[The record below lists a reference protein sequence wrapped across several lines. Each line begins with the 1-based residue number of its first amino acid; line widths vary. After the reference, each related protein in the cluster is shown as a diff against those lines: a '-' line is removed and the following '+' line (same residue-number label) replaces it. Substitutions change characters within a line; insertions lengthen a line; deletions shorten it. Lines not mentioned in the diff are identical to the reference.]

1 MTSINLTRLARGLA
15 AAALFASAGYAGAQT
30 IAITGGRVFPVSG
43 PVIENGTVLI
53 RDGKIVAVGA
63 GVAVPA
69 GARVINAAGKWVTPG
84 LINSASQLGLSE
96 IGSVQGTRDASARA
110 EDQIAAAFTAWE
122 GFDPQSVLLAPAREE
137 GITSVMVFPT
147 GGLIWGQAAFVTLT
161 GGSLTDHITRAPV
174 AMVAQIGNAGQ
185 AGTGARAQHLM
196 RLRELFEDVRAYRDN
211 RRAYER
217 AETREFAA
225 SRKDLEAMIPVIEGR
240 LPLIVATDKASDIE
254 ATLRLGREY
263 GLRLMLVGADEGWM
277 VASQIAAARVP
288 VLTGAMNNI
297 PGSFSSLGR
306 RQDNAALLRR
316 AGVEVLL
323 IGNAGGGG
331 ADEPFNVRN
340 IKQEAGNAVAYGM
353 SWNDA
358 LRAVTLAPAQVFGV
372 AERTGS
378 LQAGRDADVVIW
390 SGDPFEFTTRA
401 EHVFVR
407 GVEHDTRT
415 RQELLTDRYKT
426 LPPARSEP

>member
-1 MTSINLTRLARGLA
+1 MTSINLARFARGAA
-15 AAALFASAGYAGAQT
+15 AAALLTTAGFANAQT

-43 PVIENGTVLI
+43 PAIENGTVVI

-69 GARVINAAGKWVTPG
+69 GARVIDATGKWVTPG
-84 LINSASQLGLSE
+84 LINSASQLGLAE
-96 IGSVQGTRDASARA
+96 IGSVQGTRDASARS

-122 GFDPQSVLLAPAREE
+122 GFDPQSVLLAPARDE
-137 GITSVMVFPT
+137 GVTSVMIFPT

-174 AMVAQIGNAGQ
+174 AMVGQIGNAGQ

-225 SRKDLEAMIPVIEGR
+225 SRKDLEAMIPVLEGR

-263 GLRLMLVGADEGWM
+263 GLRLMLAGADEGWK
-277 VASQIAAARVP
+277 VADQIAAARVP
-288 VLTGAMNNI
+288 VFTGAMNNI

-390 SGDPFEFTTRA
+390 SGDPFELSTRA

-407 GVEHDTRT
+407 GVEHDVRT
-415 RQELLTDRYKT
+415 RQELLTERYKT
-426 LPPARSEP
+426 LPPARWEP

>member
-1 MTSINLTRLARGLA
+1 MSARIIRTIARGA
-15 AAALFASAGYAGAQT
+15 AAAAFLLTASYASAQT
-30 IAITGGRVFPVSG
+30 VAITGGRVFPVSG

-53 RDGKIVAVGA
+53 RDGKIVAVGV
-63 GVAVPA
+63 GITVPA
-69 GARVINAAGKWVTPG
+69 GARTIDASGKWVTPG

-96 IGSVQGTRDASARA
+96 IGSVQSTGDASARGMD
-110 EDQIAAAFTAWE
+110 EIAAAFTVWE
-122 GFDPQSVLLAPAREE
+122 GLNPQSMLFAPARDE
-137 GITSVMVFPT
+137 GITTVVVVPR
-147 GGLIWGQAAFVTLT
+147 GGLIWGQAAVITLVE
-161 GGSLTDHITRAPV
+161 GSLTDMVTRAPV
-174 AMVAQIGNAGQ
+174 AMAAQVGNPGQ
-185 AGTGARAQHLM
+185 GGSGSRGEQLL
-196 RLRELFEDVRAYRDN
+196 RLRELFADVRFFREN
-211 RRAYER
+211 RRAFDR
-217 AETREFAA
+217 AETRGLAA
-225 SRKDLEAMIPVIEGR
+225 SRKDLEALIPVLEGR
-240 LPLIVATDKASDIE
+240 LPLLVAVDKSSDIE

-263 GLRLMLVGADEGWM
+263 GLRLMLAGAAEGWV
-277 VASQIAAARVP
+277 VADQIAAAKIP

-297 PGSFSSLGR
+297 PGSFSSLGQ

-372 AERTGS
+372 GERTGA

-407 GVEHDTRT
+407 GVERDTRN

-426 LPPARSEP
+426 LPPARWEP

>member
-1 MTSINLTRLARGLA
+1 MITMRFLGVARVAAVAGLLT
-15 AAALFASAGYAGAQT
+15 ASYAGAQT
-30 IAITGGRVFPVSG
+30 VAITGGRVFTVSG
-43 PVIENGTVLI
+43 PVIENGTVLL

-63 GVAVPA
+63 DVAVPA
-69 GARVINAAGKWVTPG
+69 GARTINAAGKWVTPG
-84 LINSASQLGLSE
+84 LINAASQLGLNE
-96 IGSVQGTRDASARA
+96 IGSVQTTRDASARGV
-110 EDQIAAAFTAWE
+110 DQIAAAFTVWE
-122 GFDPQSVLLAPAREE
+122 GFDPQSQLLAPARDD
-137 GITSVMVFPT
+137 GITSVVVFPA

-161 GGSLTDHITRAPV
+161 DGPLTELITRAPV
-174 AMVAQIGNAGQ
+174 AMVGQIGNPGQ
-185 AGTGARAQHLM
+185 AGTGARGEQLL
-196 RLRELFEDVRAYRDN
+196 RLRELFEDVRFFRDN
-211 RRAYER
+211 RRAFDR

-225 SRKDLEAMIPVIEGR
+225 SRKDLEALIPVLEGR
-240 LPLIVATDKASDIE
+240 LPLVVATDKASDIE

-263 GLRLMLVGADEGWM
+263 GLQLMLAGADEGWR
-277 VASQIAAARVP
+277 VADQIAAARIP

-316 AGVEVLL
+316 AGVEVIL

-358 LRAVTLAPAQVFGV
+358 LRAVTLAPAQIFGV
-372 AERTGS
+372 SERTGS
-378 LQAGRDADVVIW
+378 LQVGRDADVVVW
-390 SGDPFEFTTRA
+390 SGDPFEFTTRV

-407 GVEHDTRT
+407 GVERDRRN

-426 LPPARSEP
+426 LPPARWEP

>member
-1 MTSINLTRLARGLA
+1 MSARIIRTIARGA
-15 AAALFASAGYAGAQT
+15 AAAAFLLTASYASAQT
-30 IAITGGRVFPVSG
+30 VAITGGRVFPVSG

-53 RDGKIVAVGA
+53 RDGKIVAVGV
-63 GVAVPA
+63 GITVPA
-69 GARVINAAGKWVTPG
+69 GARTIDASGKWVTPG
-84 LINSASQLGLSE
+84 LINSASQLGVSE
-96 IGSVQGTRDASARA
+96 IGSVQSTGDASARGMD
-110 EDQIAAAFTAWE
+110 EIAAAFTVWE
-122 GFDPQSVLLAPAREE
+122 GLNPQSMLFAPARDE
-137 GITSVMVFPT
+137 GITTVVVVPR
-147 GGLIWGQAAFVTLT
+147 GGLIWGQAAVITLVE
-161 GGSLTDHITRAPV
+161 GSLTDMVTRAPV
-174 AMVAQIGNAGQ
+174 AMAAQVGNPVQGGSGSRGEQ
-185 AGTGARAQHLM
+185 LL
-196 RLRELFEDVRAYRDN
+196 RLRELFADVRFFREN
-211 RRAYER
+211 RRAFDR
-217 AETREFAA
+217 AETRGLAA
-225 SRKDLEAMIPVIEGR
+225 SRKDLEALIPVLEGR
-240 LPLIVATDKASDIE
+240 LPLLVAVDKSSDIE

-263 GLRLMLVGADEGWM
+263 GLRLMLAGAAEGWV
-277 VASQIAAARVP
+277 VADQIAAAKIP

-297 PGSFSSLGR
+297 PGSFSSLGQ

-372 AERTGS
+372 GERTGA

-407 GVEHDTRT
+407 GVERDGRN
-415 RQELLTDRYKT
+415 RQELLTERYKT
-426 LPPARSEP
+426 LPPARWEP

>member
-1 MTSINLTRLARGLA
+1 MSARIIRTIARGA
-15 AAALFASAGYAGAQT
+15 AAAAFLLTASYASAQT
-30 IAITGGRVFPVSG
+30 VAITGGRVFPVSG

-53 RDGKIVAVGA
+53 RDGKIVAVGV
-63 GVAVPA
+63 GITVPA
-69 GARVINAAGKWVTPG
+69 GARTIDASGKWVTPG

-96 IGSVQGTRDASARA
+96 IGSVQSTGDASARGMD
-110 EDQIAAAFTAWE
+110 EIAAAFTVWE
-122 GFDPQSVLLAPAREE
+122 GLNPQSMLFAPARDE
-137 GITSVMVFPT
+137 GITTVVVVPR
-147 GGLIWGQAAFVTLT
+147 GGLIWGQAAVITLVE
-161 GGSLTDHITRAPV
+161 GSLTDMVTRAPV
-174 AMVAQIGNAGQ
+174 AMAAQVGNPVQGGSGSRGEQ
-185 AGTGARAQHLM
+185 LL
-196 RLRELFEDVRAYRDN
+196 RLRELFADVRFFREN
-211 RRAYER
+211 RRAFDR
-217 AETREFAA
+217 AETRGLAA
-225 SRKDLEAMIPVIEGR
+225 SRKDLEALIPVLEGR
-240 LPLIVATDKASDIE
+240 LPLLVAVDKSSDIE

-263 GLRLMLVGADEGWM
+263 GLRLMLAGAAEGWV
-277 VASQIAAARVP
+277 VADQIAAAKIP

-297 PGSFSSLGR
+297 PGSFSSLGQ

-372 AERTGS
+372 GERTGA

-407 GVEHDTRT
+407 GVERDGRN
-415 RQELLTDRYKT
+415 RQELLTERYKT
-426 LPPARSEP
+426 LPPARWEP

>member
-1 MTSINLTRLARGLA
+1 MISTRMTKLTRWAA
-15 AAALFASAGYAGAQT
+15 AAALLASASYADGQT

-43 PVIENGTVLI
+43 PVIENGTVVI
-53 RDGKIVAVGA
+53 QNGKIVAVGA
-63 GVAVPA
+63 GIAVPA
-69 GARVINAAGKWVTPG
+69 GARTIDATGKWVTPG

-96 IGSVQGTRDASARA
+96 IGSVSSTRDASARGQ
-110 EDQIAAAFTAWE
+110 DQIAAAFTVWE
-122 GFDPQSVLLAPAREE
+122 GFDPQSMLLAPARDE
-137 GITSVMVFPT
+137 GVTSVMVFPQ

-174 AMVAQIGNAGQ
+174 AMVAQIGNPGQ
-185 AGTGARAQHLM
+185 AGTGARGEQLM
-196 RLRELFEDVRAYRDN
+196 RLRELFEDVRFYREN
-211 RRAYER
+211 RRAFDR

-225 SRKDLEAMIPVIEGR
+225 SRKDLEALIPVLEGR
-240 LPLIVATDKASDIE
+240 LPLLVATDKASDIE

-263 GLRLMLVGADEGWM
+263 GLRLMLAGADEGWR
-277 VASQIAAARVP
+277 VADQIAAARIP
-288 VLTGAMNNI
+288 VFTGAMNNI

-316 AGVEVLL
+316 AGVEVIL

-353 SWNDA
+353 TWNDA
-358 LRAVTLAPAQVFGV
+358 LRAVTLGPAQVFGV

-378 LQAGRDADVVIW
+378 LRAGLDADVVIW
-390 SGDPFEFTTRA
+390 SGDPFEFTTRV

-407 GVEHDTRT
+407 GVEHGGRN

-426 LPPARSEP
+426 LPPARWEP